1 MHKGKKLEK
10 YLVEVFRKIP
20 GVRQVKENG
29 SGWRS
34 DNGADLII
42 TMNYSLGNIVEL
54 GHTIIVQVKSY
65 DGEHYDTT
73 AVEQVKKGIQTYNA
87 SAGMLITTA
96 KKTETLENA
105 VIKAS
110 NDQDVPIGLLASD
123 DIVKLII
130 EHAPDLLF
138 RLKLISFYS
147 LFL

>member
-1 MHKGKKLEK
+1 MNATDKYLSELSQKIYEMHKGKKLEK
-10 YLVEVFRKIP
+10 YLAEVFRKIP

-29 SGWRS
+29 SSWRS

-54 GHTIIVQVKSY
+54 GHIIIVQVKSY

-96 KKTETLENA
+96 KKNRN
-105 VIKAS
+105 IRKCS
-110 NDQDVPIGLLASD
+110 NKSKQRSRRSYRIISIG
-123 DIVKLII
+123 
-130 EHAPDLLF
+130 
-138 RLKLISFYS
+138 
-147 LFL
+147 